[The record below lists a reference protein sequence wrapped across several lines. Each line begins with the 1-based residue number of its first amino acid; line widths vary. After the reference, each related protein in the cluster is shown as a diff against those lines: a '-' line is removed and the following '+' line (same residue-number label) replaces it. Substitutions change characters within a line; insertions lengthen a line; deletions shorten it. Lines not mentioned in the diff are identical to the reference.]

1 MEIIFRQFLTSRDYL
16 RFLKNCENSMIN
28 EQTWTEY
35 VSKSIKII
43 IGSVLINTALSAK
56 RGLGTFGCKTI
67 LLRMVIVAER
77 IKNMNMLRSH
87 QDTHM
92 AYHLIPT
99 NLRYSFRIKYLESI
113 FLLLIIFQYSIVFF
127 FFFYFHFC
135 WLFLYDTA
143 EREQRAEHKSD
154 CN

>member
-1 MEIIFRQFLTSRDYL
+1 M
-16 RFLKNCENSMIN
+16 
-28 EQTWTEY
+28 
-35 VSKSIKII
+35 SKSIKII

-99 NLRYSFRIKYLESI
+99 NLRYSFFYDNYMIMQFYFI
-113 FLLLIIFQYSIVFF
+113 FVVIVFF
-127 FFFYFHFC
+127 MIITFILVDFSC
-135 WLFLYDTA
+135 TMLPSENNVLNMNPTA
-143 EREQRAEHKSD
+143 TNIHGKNANVE
-154 CN
+154 